1 MSEEG
6 CELWFYKRTNNKG
19 LGVKEEVTGRTP
31 VQADGSILLQEVAK
45 FHRDL
50 LPKPDEAV
58 CRSLS
63 LQLRPE
69 TTKEAGA

>member
-1 MSEEG
+1 MSCGSTE
-6 CELWFYKRTNNKG
+6 RTNNKG
-19 LGVKEEVTGRTP
+19 LGVKEEVTGRVP
-31 VQADGSILLQEVAK
+31 VQADGSILLQDVAK
-45 FHRDL
+45 CRRDL
-50 LPKPDEAV
+50 LPKPCEAV